1 MPTTRI
7 NPSSNNTRL
16 RLEPHPGVHIGER
29 RGSIWLQ
36 IKQKWYNKPT
46 IMSDVRE
53 NSHLITIRGLT
64 VHYWESN
71 PHLERTLVMLHG
83 FRSSHQGLMKLAHE
97 FPDHH
102 LIIPDFPGYGLT
114 DELAGEHTVP
124 AYADVIAGLIAA
136 LKLTQVTLI
145 GHSFGALVGLAY
157 ASEHADRLLN
167 LVMVSPVPKPTLVS
181 RAGGLYYLIGRAL
194 PAPLDRHWL
203 TSRRLQRPVREFVM
217 RTNDPVIHA
226 EVMSEGERELEDLR
240 PNINLENYFSLASIN
255 PSDWL
260 ENLNVPT
267 LIVAG
272 DSDRVTRLS
281 DVVHTY
287 QHPLVTIQVIEGMG
301 HFAPAE
307 IPAEISHTVQAW
319 LTSERKNT
327 TQRKA
332 LPLR

>member
-1 MPTTRI
+1 
-7 NPSSNNTRL
+7 
-16 RLEPHPGVHIGER
+16 
-29 RGSIWLQ
+29 
-36 IKQKWYNKPT
+36 
-46 IMSDVRE
+46 MSDVSE
-53 NSHLITIRGLT
+53 NSHIIQVNGLA

-71 PHLERTLVMLHG
+71 PQLKRTLVMLHG
-83 FRSSHQGLMKLAHE
+83 FRSSHQGLMKLAQE

-114 DELAGEHTVP
+114 DELAEGNTVP
-124 AYADVIAGLIAA
+124 AYADVIGGLIEA
-136 LKLTQVTLI
+136 LGLENVTVI

-157 ASEHADRLLN
+157 AAEHPQRVLN
-167 LVMVSPVPKPTLVS
+167 LVLVSPVPKATLAS

-194 PAPLDRHWL
+194 PAPLDRRWL
-203 TSRRLQRPVREFVM
+203 TNRHLQRPVRNFVM

-255 PSDWL
+255 PSIWL
-260 ENLNVPT
+260 DQLTVNT

-272 DSDRVTRLS
+272 DSDRVTRLA

-287 QHPLVTIQVIEGMG
+287 QHPLVSIQVIEGMG

-307 IPAEISHTVQAW
+307 IPADISHTVQAW
-319 LTSERKNT
+319 LAGQRSNT
-327 TQRKA
+327 THRKA
-332 LPLR
+332 LPLV